1 MKKIKRSEAML
12 KNNFNKSITAIIIL
26 ISLTTVSYF
35 IHTTTADGI
44 TIAPTITTITPSAVY
59 EPENNQTIIDA
70 NSYNL
75 DALGITDTSTQFQ
88 TMIDSV
94 PEGSTIKLTSGTYKL
109 SSTVKLKDN
118 ITITSESD
126 VLISGTGNN
135 TLFST
140 GNDNSFEGLE
150 FQNCSTA
157 LKVFRKNG
165 LSVLN
170 CRFTNNINFSAIN
183 FYGSSDSTVTDSYFY
198 DIRKYGV
205 LIDDDSSNITIHN
218 NNFDNPKVFGGYDV
232 EQIGGHVYSLN
243 GDNITVSNNILK
255 NSGGQGVIFGYNST
269 TKKGTTN
276 SVAKDNL
283 LEGNGQEGATIYGGS
298 TKVTSGNS
306 LIGNTSKNNRFNQIE
321 VWQSDNNIV
330 QNNTVEESIT
340 GVGNL
345 GAITLFNTTGTIVS
359 GNNILSAQS
368 NGISIVAGTSNTT
381 VADNYIADTNRE
393 NDINTPEKGNGIL
406 LDWNGVADPKFITI
420 RSNVII
426 SNGETIA
433 KSGVY
438 STSNK
443 PHNNQID
450 NNTITR
456 YKFGVHF
463 YAQSTCR

>member
-1 MKKIKRSEAML
+1 ML

-269 TKKGTTN
+269 T
-276 SVAKDNL
+276 
-283 LEGNGQEGATIYGGS
+283 GNG
-298 TKVTSGNS
+298 V
-306 LIGNTSKNNRFNQIE
+306 
-321 VWQSDNNIV
+321 
-330 QNNTVEESIT
+330 
-340 GVGNL
+340 
-345 GAITLFNTTGTIVS
+345 
-359 GNNILSAQS
+359 
-368 NGISIVAGTSNTT
+368 IS
-381 VADNYIADTNRE
+381 R
-393 NDINTPEKGNGIL
+393 
-406 LDWNGVADPKFITI
+406 
-420 RSNVII
+420 
-426 SNGETIA
+426 
-433 KSGVY
+433 
-438 STSNK
+438 TSNK
-443 PHNNQID
+443 KYNPLYFSIYP
-450 NNTITR
+450 I
-456 YKFGVHF
+456 
-463 YAQSTCR
+463 